1 MHLLEAGVNI
11 IYIRDILEHVDV
23 STTEVARAN
32 MAMKQTALKKSPIFL
47 AVNFPLGPQTLLCST
62 GWIPLINP
70 CADSLCEVIFL
81 SAPRWCCF

>member
-32 MAMKQTALKKSPIFL
+32 MAMKQTALEKVSHISSCELPSWATDSSLLDWLDSFNKSL
-47 AVNFPLGPQTLLCST
+47 
-62 GWIPLINP
+62 
-70 CADSLCEVIFL
+70 
-81 SAPRWCCF
+81 R

>member
-32 MAMKQTALKKSPIFL
+32 MAMKQTALEKVSHISSCELPSWATDSSLLVWLDSFNKSM
-47 AVNFPLGPQTLLCST
+47 
-62 GWIPLINP
+62 
-70 CADSLCEVIFL
+70 
-81 SAPRWCCF
+81 R